1 MDSQEQ
7 TVKVWKNKQPIRI
20 LRDKLVDKAIK
31 PELDKVTNIV
41 LNKDRDWV
49 TVVDGEEGVGK
60 SVLAQQIALYLDPN
74 FNLDNLVFTADA
86 FIKAIKDPKNT
97 KGTAIVLDEAFNAA
111 NARSSMSEVNR
122 SMAGVA
128 TEMRQKNLFII
139 IVLPSFFD
147 LDRYF
152 ALWRCKSLFHV
163 YFTDNEDRRYIIF
176 PKIQKKYLYLAG
188 KKTYNYTK
196 PRSPFP
202 PLVFPHVYTV
212 NEGEYREKK
221 SMAFSKRE
229 KSHQARIWMQ
239 QRNAY
244 IKEFFRDQNLT
255 QQQVGEI
262 PMKYGIKPVERTVI
276 SDILQES
283 MVLGADA

>member
-1 MDSQEQ
+1 MIHEEE
-7 TVKVWKNKQPIRI
+7 TVRVWKNKQLITI
-20 LRDKLVDKAIK
+20 LRDKLIDRALR
-31 PELDKVTNIV
+31 PELDKVRNMV
-41 LNKDRDWV
+41 LKKDRDWV
-49 TVVDGEEGVGK
+49 TVIDGEEGVGK
-60 SVLAQQIALYLDPN
+60 SVLAQHIAKYLDPN
-74 FNLDNLVFTADA
+74 FGLDKLVFTADD
-86 FIKAIKDPKNT
+86 FIKAIKSPDNK

-163 YFTDNEDRRYIIF
+163 YFTNNEDRRYIIF
-176 PKIQKKYLYLAG
+176 PKTQKKYLYLAG

-202 PLVFPHVYTV
+202 PMVFPHVYTV
-212 NEGEYREKK
+212 DEDEYRKKK
-221 SMAFSKRE
+221 SKAFVKRTV
-229 KSHQARIWMQ
+229 SNQAKKWLQ

-244 IKEFFRDQNLT
+244 IRYCIEEHNLNQPQACAVPT
-255 QQQVGEI
+255 
-262 PMKYGIKPVERTVI
+262 KYGVGSI
-276 SDILQES
+276 SQQHISEIMKEMTQD
-283 MVLGADA
+283 MGDG